1 MEPKKKKSNCAVDA
15 YATGDIGHSFA
26 LVESYRQKDD
36 DSGPFPDKGVCVCS
50 VFFSDRGPGL
60 YEQTWGGLQR
70 IVRGLEPTFYTD
82 QTGSALAVS
91 APHGTEQTLQ
101 FVNVQWAPTTD
112 KCSRRF

>member
-70 IVRGLEPTFYTD
+70 IVRGLWLPMSFGPSSI
-82 QTGSALAVS
+82 TGYCAT
-91 APHGTEQTLQ
+91 G
-101 FVNVQWAPTTD
+101 
-112 KCSRRF
+112 R